1 MADGTT
7 TVADLK
13 QAMARFVRARDWE
26 RFHSP
31 KNLSMSLAA
40 EAAELMEHFLWME
53 NAESHSA
60 VVDPERRKAV
70 GEEMADVACLFL
82 AMSNATG
89 IDLSQAVLYKL
100 VKNEAKYPA
109 DRYQGRYRLDA
120 EVKN

>member
-1 MADGTT
+1 MADATT

-13 QAMARFVRARDWE
+13 MAMAGFVRARDWE

-53 NAESHSA
+53 NAESRAA
-60 VVDPERRKAV
+60 VLEPGRRTAI
-70 GEEMADVACLFL
+70 GEEMADVACLLL

-89 IDLSQAVLYKL
+89 IDLSQAVLDKL

-109 DRYQGRYRLDA
+109 DQYQGRYRL
-120 EVKN
+120 ESGGKN